1 MKVIVFRCNLKNFYI
16 LQNIFLITDN
26 FLNRV
31 FKKKLFI
38 SIEKKK
44 YYRLKPYS
52 KVLCLC

>member
-31 FKKKLFI
+31 FKKNYLLVLR
-38 SIEKKK
+38 KKNITD
-44 YYRLKPYS
+44 
-52 KVLCLC
+52 